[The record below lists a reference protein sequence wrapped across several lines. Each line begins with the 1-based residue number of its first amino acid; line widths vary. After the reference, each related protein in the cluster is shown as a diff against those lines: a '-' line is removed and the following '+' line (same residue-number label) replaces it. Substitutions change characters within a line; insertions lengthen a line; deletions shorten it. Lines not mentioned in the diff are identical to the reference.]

1 MPNTTTPMSLAG
13 ARSLLVASKYVLVED
28 HTSIEVWMRE
38 NKAHPLVLRKDVDPI
53 PQYTQRCIDQILN
66 INKEGFDPVSN

>member
-1 MPNTTTPMSLAG
+1 MQNKVTPITLAG

-38 NKAHPLVLRKDVDPI
+38 NKAHPLVLRKDVDPL
-53 PQYTQRCIDQILN
+53 PHYTKRCIDQILH
-66 INKEGFDPVSN
+66 INQEGFDPESN